1 VNDFAGLLARQLRAD
16 LRELPGR
23 ARARLSDQG
32 RAARAGSIGELRAAA
47 RRALPRV
54 VFDFMEGAAEDE
66 LTAAR
71 NVAELRATVLR
82 PRVLVDV
89 STVRTA
95 TTVLG
100 QPVALPLLGAP
111 MGLTGLIH
119 PGAEVALARALHSAG
134 SVSVVSAM
142 ASCTVGEVAAAS
154 RGPLWFQMYIWRD
167 RGLVKDMLA
176 RVAAAGVRVLMLTV
190 DVPRAGNRDR
200 DRRNGFSIPPRVTLR
215 ALAGGVSH
223 PRWSYGFVRNPR
235 LGWGNPPGDPGG
247 PGRPDASGRD
257 ASGGDASGGDASG
270 GDASG
275 RDNSGAASLS
285 ANTNRQF
292 DPAVTWD
299 DLGWFREHWA
309 GPLVVKGILHPDDA
323 RQAVRLGVQAVSVSN
338 HGGRQLDGAPA
349 AIGAL
354 PAVAD
359 AVAGQ
364 AEVYVDGGIR
374 RGADI
379 VKALAL
385 GARACLAGRALGYG
399 LAVAGEAGVRRAAE
413 ILHTELRTTLALAGC
428 PSVQDLD
435 PSWVRTRAPG

>member
-1 VNDFAGLLARQLRAD
+1 MNDFAELLAGQLRAD
-16 LRELPGR
+16 LRDVPQR
-23 ARARLSDQG
+23 AQARLSAEG

-54 VFDFMEGAAEDE
+54 VFDYLEGAAEDE

-71 NVAELRATVLR
+71 NVAELRAVELR

-89 STVRTA
+89 SDVQTA

-100 QPVALPLLGAP
+100 QPVTLPLIGAP

-119 PGAEVALARALHSAG
+119 PGAEVALARALHDAG

-142 ASCTVGEVAAAS
+142 ASCTVSEVAAVA

-167 RGLVKDMLA
+167 RGLVKEMLQRA
-176 RVAAAGVRVLMLTV
+176 EAAGIRVLMLTL
-190 DVPRAGNRDR
+190 DVPRAGNRNR
-200 DRRNGFSIPPRVTLR
+200 DRRNGFSVPPRVTWR
-215 ALAGGVSH
+215 SLAGGMTH

-235 LGWGNPPGDPGG
+235 LGWGNLPSDPGG
-247 PGRPDASGRD
+247 
-257 ASGGDASGGDASG
+257 GGVG
-270 GDASG
+270 
-275 RDNSGAASLS
+275 SGAGASLS

-299 DLGWFREHWA
+299 DLGWFREHWS
-309 GPLVVKGILHPDDA
+309 GQLVVKGILHPDDA
-323 RQAVRLGVQAVSVSN
+323 RQAVRLGTDAISVSN

-349 AIGAL
+349 AIRAL

-359 AVAGQ
+359 AVGDQ

-399 LAVAGEAGVRRAAE
+399 LAAAGQPGVRRAVE
-413 ILHTELRTTLALAGC
+413 ILHTELRTALALAGC
-428 PSVQDLD
+428 PSIHDLD
-435 PSWVRTRAPG
+435 PSWVHPR